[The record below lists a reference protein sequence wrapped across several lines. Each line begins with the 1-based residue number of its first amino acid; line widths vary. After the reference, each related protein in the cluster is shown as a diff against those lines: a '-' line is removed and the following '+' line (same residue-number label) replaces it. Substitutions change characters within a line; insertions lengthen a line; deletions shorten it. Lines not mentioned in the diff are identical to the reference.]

1 MQSTDRSYSGIDEA
15 DIPAGCKVCGA
26 RQFGICSALKA
37 SQLVHFSTVT
47 RRRKIA
53 HGETIS
59 FEDDEVVDYANIVSG
74 AVKLTKLLSDGRQ
87 QIVGL
92 QFAPEFIG
100 KVFAEKVPVS
110 VEAATD
116 VEICVFPKAELEN
129 MLKQQPEFE
138 HRLLEQTLVQL
149 DDARTW
155 MVTLGRKTAQEKVA
169 SFLLLLADHIG
180 KPSPDGPTSI
190 EFMLPLKRADIADF
204 LGLTLETVS
213 RQMTKL
219 RKMGAIDIRKNL
231 DVTVHDIDRLTAIS
245 GGD

>member
-1 MQSTDRSYSGIDEA
+1 MQSADRVQFEIDEA
-15 DIPAGCKVCGA
+15 DVPAGCRACGS

-37 SQLVHFSTVT
+37 SELAQFSTVT
-47 RRRKIA
+47 RRRKITQ
-53 HGETIS
+53 GETIH
-59 FEDDEVVDYANIVSG
+59 FEDDEVADFANIVTG

-100 KVFAEKVPVS
+100 KPFAEKVPVS
-110 VEAATD
+110 VEAATN
-116 VEICVFPKAELEN
+116 VEVCVFPKAELEK
-129 MLKQQPEFE
+129 MLKQQPDFE
-138 HRLLEQTLVQL
+138 HRLLKQTLVQL

-180 KPSPDGPTSI
+180 QPSVDNPAHRKFI
-190 EFMLPLKRADIADF
+190 LPLKRADIADF

-219 RKMGAIDIRKNL
+219 RKMNLIDIRRNL
-231 DVTVHDIDRLTAIS
+231 EITVHDTNQLNGIS
-245 GGD
+245 GGE